1 MKKVLVAS
9 NNSGKLREIE
19 AILSAYGISA
29 IPQSTYEIEDAEE
42 TGLTFVENALI
53 KARHAATIT
62 GLPAIAD
69 DSGLAVDALDGAP
82 GVFSARYAGVGAG
95 TAAHNR
101 KLLSSLQG
109 VPMDQRTAHFSC
121 VMVFLRHAFDPNPLI
136 AEGRWSGRI
145 LEEASGEGGF
155 GYDPLFEV
163 AGLSVSA
170 DSLSADLK
178 NLQSHRGQA
187 LRQLVDLMRGDP
199 FLGL

>member
-19 AILSAYGISA
+19 AILSAYGIRA
-29 IPQSTYEIEDAEE
+29 IPQSTYDIEDAEE

-53 KARHAATIT
+53 KARHAATLT

-69 DSGLAVDALDGAP
+69 DSGLSVDALDGAP

-101 KLLSSLQG
+101 KLLSALQG
-109 VPMDQRTAHFSC
+109 VPMEQRTAHFRC
-121 VMVFLRHAFDPNPLI
+121 VMVFLRHASDPNPLI
-136 AEGRWSGRI
+136 AEGRWPGRI

-170 DSLSADLK
+170 ASLSADVK

>member
-19 AILSAYGISA
+19 AILSAYGITA

-69 DSGLAVDALDGAP
+69 DSGLSVDALDGAP

-136 AEGRWSGRI
+136 AEGKWSGRI

-170 DSLSADLK
+170 ASLSADVK

-187 LRQLVDLMRGDP
+187 LRQLVDLMRADP

>member
-69 DSGLAVDALDGAP
+69 DSGLSVDALDGAP

-163 AGLSVSA
+163 ARLSVSA
-170 DSLSADLK
+170 ASLSADVK

>member
-69 DSGLAVDALDGAP
+69 DSGLSVDALDGAP

-109 VPMDQRTAHFSC
+109 VPMEQRTAHLSC

-170 DSLSADLK
+170 ASLSADVK

>member
-69 DSGLAVDALDGAP
+69 DSGLSVDALDGAP

-109 VPMDQRTAHFSC
+109 VPMEQRTAHFSC

-170 DSLSADLK
+170 ASLSADVK

>member
-19 AILSAYGISA
+19 AILSAYGITA

-62 GLPAIAD
+62 GLPTIAD

>member
-19 AILSAYGISA
+19 AILSAYGITA

-69 DSGLAVDALDGAP
+69 DSGLSVDALDGAP

-136 AEGRWSGRI
+136 AEGKWSGRI

-163 AGLSVSA
+163 DGLLVSA
-170 DSLSADLK
+170 ASLSPRVK
-178 NLQSHRGQA
+178 NQQSHRGQA
-187 LRQLVDLMRGDP
+187 LRQLVDLIRADP